1 MPFLDSTHAQIL
13 KELGRRIKFERVA
26 QNITQ
31 RDFATHSGVSY
42 ATLRLIESSGKGSM
56 GDYVLL
62 LISLNRI
69 SALEHFLPSTP
80 SIASSDRVRLRAAKP
95 AHTYKHK
102 PIQTTTVT
110 PTLGDSL

>member
-1 MPFLDSTHAQIL
+1 MPFPDSTHAQIL

-62 LISLNRI
+62 LM
-69 SALEHFLPSTP
+69 AL
-80 SIASSDRVRLRAAKP
+80 DRVAVLEQFLIPDVELPQNGHIRLRAAKP
-95 AHTYKHK
+95 AHSYKQK
-102 PIQTTTVT
+102 SKQTKLTIGV
-110 PTLGDSL
+110 PS